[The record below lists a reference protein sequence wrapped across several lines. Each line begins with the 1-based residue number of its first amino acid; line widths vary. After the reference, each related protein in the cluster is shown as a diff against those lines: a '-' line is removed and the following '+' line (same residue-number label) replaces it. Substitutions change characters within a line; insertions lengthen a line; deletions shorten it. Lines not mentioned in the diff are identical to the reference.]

1 MVEKVVKTEKALQ
14 PIVRLEDPLLHS
26 HIKLSD

>member
-1 MVEKVVKTEKALQ
+1 MVEKAVKTEKALQ
-14 PIVRLEDPLLHS
+14 PIAWSEDSLIKS